1 MQVKISNFGDILL
14 SRPAGK
20 EAFLMARSYVFKNIK
35 PMEEITL
42 DFNDIKVM
50 TPSWLDEF
58 ISGLKS
64 EYTNKI
70 LFKNTENETVHA
82 SLKTVLTI

>member
-1 MQVKISNFGDILL
+1 
-14 SRPAGK
+14 
-20 EAFLMARSYVFKNIK
+20 MARSYVFKNIK
-35 PMEEITL
+35 PREEIIL

-58 ISGLKS
+58 ISGIKS

-70 LFKNTENETVHA
+70 VFENTENETVSA

>member
-20 EAFLMARSYVFKNIK
+20 EAFLMARSYVFKNIN
-35 PMEEITL
+35 PTEEITL
-42 DFNDIKVM
+42 DFNDIKVI

-58 ISGLKS
+58 INGIKS
-64 EYTNKI
+64 EYKNQI
-70 LFKNTENETVHA
+70 LFENTENETVSA
-82 SLKTVLTI
+82 SLKTVLTA